1 MLRCLAVKVLDVIW
15 AILRGIFWGIVDDS
29 LFNDGKGP
37 DQKERPWWEEQPP
50 PRAEPPAG
58 NHTPKDNPPP
68 KDRAAAPGW
77 WAAPAPPTSPPTV
90 KVETDAG
97 TFVAATSFSGHHLMG
112 IRRVERPRQEGESR
126 RHRRAP
132 SPEARQ
138 DNPQNSAAIESV
150 QVELRAQEPEV
161 PHVTRVDVELRAREP
176 DVPQTAPTASLA
188 PATPTRPATAEPER
202 RRVGAGRDAAVPIEP
217 GEEPRVA
224 RARRVRSRLG
234 PPDARGAPQLV
245 TTLATR
251 LALTACSPALSMA
264 KKRA

>member
-1 MLRCLAVKVLDVIW
+1 VKLLDVIW

-29 LFNDGKGP
+29 LFNEGKGP
-37 DQKERPWWEEQPP
+37 EQKERPWWEEQPP

-58 NHTPKDNPPP
+58 SHTPKDNPAP
-68 KDRAAAPGW
+68 KDRAAARGW

-90 KVETDAG
+90 KVETDTG

-126 RHRRAP
+126 RRRRAP
-132 SPEARQ
+132 STRQ
-138 DNPQNSAAIESV
+138 DDPTTSTIPNAIDSA
-150 QVELRAQEPEV
+150 QLELRAQEPEV
-161 PHVTRVDVELRAREP
+161 PQVTGIDVELRPRESA
-176 DVPQTAPTASLA
+176 VPQAAPTTSLA
-188 PATPTRPATAEPER
+188 PASPTAPTTAEPTSR
-202 RRVGAGRDAAVPIEP
+202 RAGAGRDVAVPIEP
-217 GEEPRVA
+217 GDEPRVA
-224 RARRVRSRLG
+224 RARRVRSRFG

-251 LALTACSPALSMA
+251 LALTACSPALSVA

>member
-1 MLRCLAVKVLDVIW
+1 MKVLDVIW

-50 PRAEPPAG
+50 RAEPPAG
-58 NHTPKDNPPP
+58 DHVPKDNPAP

-112 IRRVERPRQEGESR
+112 IRRVESPRQEGESR
-126 RHRRAP
+126 RRRRAP
-132 SPEARQ
+132 RTEARL
-138 DNPQNSAAIESV
+138 DNPTDSTAIDSA

-161 PHVTRVDVELRAREP
+161 PQVTRVDVELRPREP
-176 DVPQTAPTASLA
+176 DVPQAEPTTSLALAAPTRL
-188 PATPTRPATAEPER
+188 TTAEPTPT
-202 RRVGAGRDAAVPIEP
+202 RVGAGRDAAVPIEP

-234 PPDARGAPQLV
+234 PPGARAAPQLV

-251 LALTACSPALSMA
+251 LALTACSPALSVA

>member
-1 MLRCLAVKVLDVIW
+1 MKVLDVIW

-50 PRAEPPAG
+50 RAEPPAG
-58 NHTPKDNPPP
+58 DHVPKDNPAP

-112 IRRVERPRQEGESR
+112 IRRVESPRQEGESR
-126 RHRRAP
+126 RRRRAP
-132 SPEARQ
+132 RTEARL
-138 DNPQNSAAIESV
+138 DNPTDSTAIDSA

-161 PHVTRVDVELRAREP
+161 PQVTRVDVELRPREP
-176 DVPQTAPTASLA
+176 DVPQAEPTTSLALAAPTRL
-188 PATPTRPATAEPER
+188 TTAEPAPM
-202 RRVGAGRDAAVPIEP
+202 RVGAGRDVAVPIEP

-224 RARRVRSRLG
+224 RSRRVRSRLG

-264 KKRA
+264 KKPA

>member
-1 MLRCLAVKVLDVIW
+1 MKVLDVIW

-58 NHTPKDNPPP
+58 DHVPKDSPPP

-77 WAAPAPPTSPPTV
+77 WAAPAPPASPPTV

-126 RHRRAP
+126 RRRRAP
-132 SPEARQ
+132 GTRQ
-138 DNPQNSAAIESV
+138 DNPTTSTSPTAIDSA

-161 PHVTRVDVELRAREP
+161 PQVTRIDVELRPREP
-176 DVPQTAPTASLA
+176 DVPQAEPTTSLA
-188 PATPTRPATAEPER
+188 LAAPARLTTAEPAP

-217 GEEPRVA
+217 DEEPRVA

-251 LALTACSPALSMA
+251 LALTACSPALSVA